1 MRYILASKSPRRK
14 ELMKFISSDFL
25 IAVEDIDEESSYKYS
40 PIEAVKDIAKRKGE
54 AVYNYYPDDL
64 VISAD
69 TIVVLDNQIIGK
81 PIDELDA
88 FNILKRLSGRTHQ
101 VYTGYAINYLDKSI
115 VNYVKSDV
123 TFNELNDELIRSYIK
138 SGSPMDKAGAYGAQD
153 NDRKYPIIKNII
165 GSYDNVIGFPV
176 KEIKEDID
184 KLLSLSISNK

>member
-40 PIEAVKDIAKRKGE
+40 PIEAVKDIARRKGE
-54 AVYNYYPDDL
+54 AVYNSYPNDL

-81 PIDELDA
+81 PVDEEDA
-88 FNILKRLSGRTHQ
+88 FNILRRLSGRTHQ
-101 VYTGYAINYLDKSI
+101 VYTGYAIHHLNNSI

-123 TFNELNDELIRSYIK
+123 SFNELSDELISSYIK

-153 NDRKYPIIKNII
+153 SDRKYPIIKNIV

-176 KEIKEDID
+176 KEIKEDIE
-184 KLLSLSISNK
+184 KLLNLSISNK